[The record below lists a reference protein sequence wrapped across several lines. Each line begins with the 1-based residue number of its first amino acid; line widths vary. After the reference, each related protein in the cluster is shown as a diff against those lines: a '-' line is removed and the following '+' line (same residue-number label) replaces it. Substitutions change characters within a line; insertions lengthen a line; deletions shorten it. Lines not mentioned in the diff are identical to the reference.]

1 LKIFGPIFE
10 NKKSAENPIAV
21 RNSLVHNVTMYLRR
35 HTKKSGGASY
45 ETWTLV
51 ETVQTIRGPRQ
62 RIIATLGKLPEF
74 DAHEK
79 VGWEEVARILDGKPK
94 PTLSLFDKT
103 PDAPEWATVN
113 LRGVQIERLRHF
125 GDVYLGLVL
134 WHRLGLMEFCKEHIA
149 PGREEIP
156 WSVMAAVL
164 TLARFCAP
172 SSELQI
178 AESWYAKTALDDLI
192 GVPAEKIND
201 DRLYRALDALL
212 PYKDAVCRHLQKRY
226 GELFGTTFDF
236 LIYDVT
242 STYFEGSGKHNAKAK
257 RGYSRDSRPDC
268 IQVCIGLVTSAE
280 GLPLAFEVFDG
291 NRVDVT
297 TVEDIIGIMEDKYG
311 KANRVWVMDR
321 GMVSEDNLEM
331 LRERKAHYIVGTP
344 KAMLRKFERDLAES
358 GWEEVQPGVEVKFA
372 ASPEGSNETFLLCRS
387 QGRQEKEKAIL
398 NRFITR
404 LETGLLKLKEQ
415 TEKSKRPDRQ
425 KVERRIGR
433 LLERNSRAASLF
445 DVSVEERQTENGP
458 RLSVTIRKQEER
470 TEWAL
475 HTSGSY
481 LLRSNWSGTDPKE
494 LWKLYIQLTQAE
506 DAFRTTKSDLGL
518 RPVYHQTAERTEAH
532 ILVCFLALAMWRT
545 LQQWMECA
553 GLGTAPRKLL
563 EEMREIRSLD
573 VMLPAKDKTIR
584 LRTVSK
590 APQPL
595 RILLQRL
602 GLPIPNQPKIIEN
615 VVQKMTV

>member
-1 LKIFGPIFE
+1 
-10 NKKSAENPIAV
+10 
-21 RNSLVHNVTMYLRR
+21 MYLRR
-35 HTKKSGGASY
+35 RSRTKNGVEYKSWA
-45 ETWTLV
+45 LV
-51 ETVQTIRGPRQ
+51 ETFRTARGPRQ
-62 RIIATLGKLPEF
+62 RTIATIGKLPGLDKE
-74 DAHEK
+74 ERI
-79 VGWEEVARILDGKPK
+79 GWEAIGRFLDGKPQ
-94 PTLSLFDKT
+94 PQPDLFKREDE
-103 PDAPEWATVN
+103 APLWATVDIK
-113 LRGVQIERLRHF
+113 RVSIERMRHF

-134 WHRLGLMEFCKEHIA
+134 WNRLGLSTFCQEHIP
-149 PGREEIP
+149 PGREEIS

-178 AESWYAKTALDDLI
+178 AESWYAKTALDDLV

-212 PYKDAVCRHLQKRY
+212 PHKDALCRHLQKRY

-242 STYFEGSGKHNAKAK
+242 STYFEGSGKRNAKAK

-268 IQVCIGLVTSAE
+268 VQVCIGLVTSSE
-280 GLPLAFEVFDG
+280 GLPLGFEVFDG

-297 TVEDIIGIMEDKYG
+297 TVEDIIELMEDKYG

-321 GMVSEDNLEM
+321 GMVSEENLEL
-331 LRERKAHYIVGTP
+331 LRTRDAHYIVGTP
-344 KAMLRKFERDLAES
+344 KAMLRKFERDLTES

-372 ASPEGSNETFLLCRS
+372 SSPEGANETFLLCRS
-387 QGRQEKEKAIL
+387 EGRREKEQAIL

-415 TEKSKRPDRQ
+415 AEKSKRPDRQ

-445 DVSVEERQTENGP
+445 DVTVEERQTENGP
-458 RLSVTIRKQEER
+458 RLAVLIRKQEER

-481 LLRSNWSGTDPKE
+481 LLRTNWHGSDPKE

-553 GLGTAPRKLL
+553 GLGTAPRKLV

-573 VMLPAKDKTIR
+573 VVLPAKDKKIR
-584 LRTVSK
+584 LRTVSA
-590 APQPL
+590 APPEL
-595 RILLQRL
+595 KILLQRL
-602 GLPIPNQPKIIEN
+602 KLPLPNVPKVIEN
-615 VVQKMTV
+615 VVPTLAA

>member
-1 LKIFGPIFE
+1 
-10 NKKSAENPIAV
+10 
-21 RNSLVHNVTMYLRR
+21 MYLRR
-35 HTKKSGGASY
+35 RSRTKNGVEYKSWA
-45 ETWTLV
+45 LV
-51 ETVQTIRGPRQ
+51 EAVRTARGPRQ
-62 RIIATLGKLPEF
+62 RTIATIGKLPGLDKE
-74 DAHEK
+74 ERI
-79 VGWEEVARILDGKPK
+79 GWEVIGRFLDGKPQ
-94 PTLSLFDKT
+94 PQPDLFKRENE
-103 PDAPEWATVN
+103 APLWATVDIK
-113 LRGVQIERLRHF
+113 RVSIERMRHF
-125 GDVYLGLVL
+125 GDVYLGLLL
-134 WHRLGLMEFCKEHIA
+134 WNRLGLSTFCQEHIP

-178 AESWYAKTALDDLI
+178 AESWYAKTALDELV

-212 PYKDAVCRHLQKRY
+212 PHKDALCRHLQKRY

-242 STYFEGSGKHNAKAK
+242 STYFEGSGKRNAKAK

-268 IQVCIGLVTSAE
+268 VQVCIGLVTSSE
-280 GLPLAFEVFDG
+280 GLPLGFEVFDG

-297 TVEDIIGIMEDKYG
+297 TVEDIIELMEGKYG

-321 GMVSEDNLEM
+321 GMVSEENLEL
-331 LRERKAHYIVGTP
+331 LRTRDAHYLVGTP
-344 KAMLRKFERDLAES
+344 KAMLRKFERDLTES

-372 ASPEGSNETFLLCRS
+372 SSPEGTNETFLLCRS
-387 QGRQEKEKAIL
+387 EGRQEKEQAIL
-398 NRFITR
+398 NRFIMR

-415 TEKSKRPDRQ
+415 AEKSKRPDRQ

-445 DVSVEERQTENGP
+445 DVAVDERQTENGP
-458 RLSVTIRKQEER
+458 RLAVTIRKQEER

-481 LLRSNWSGTDPKE
+481 LLRTNWTGNDPKE

-553 GLGTAPRKLL
+553 GLGTAPRKLM

-573 VMLPAKDKTIR
+573 VVLPAKDKKIR
-584 LRTVSK
+584 LRTVSA
-590 APQPL
+590 APQEL
-595 RILLQRL
+595 KILLQRL
-602 GLPIPNQPKIIEN
+602 KLPLPNVPKVIEN
-615 VVQKMTV
+615 VVPTLAV

>member
-1 LKIFGPIFE
+1 
-10 NKKSAENPIAV
+10 
-21 RNSLVHNVTMYLRR
+21 MYLRR
-35 HTKKSGGASY
+35 HCKKSGGVTY

-62 RIIATLGKLPEF
+62 RIVATLGKLPGLDKE
-74 DAHEK
+74 EWM
-79 VGWEEVARILDGKPK
+79 GWEEISRVLDGKPRGQ
-94 PTLSLFDKT
+94 TDLFA
-103 PDAPEWATVN
+103 PDADAPLWATVD
-113 LRGVQIERLRHF
+113 LKRMQVERLRHF

-149 PGREEIP
+149 SGREEIP

-178 AESWYAKTALDDLI
+178 AESWYAKTALDDLV

-212 PYKDAVCRHLQKRY
+212 PHKDALCRHLQKRY

-242 STYFEGSGKHNAKAK
+242 STYFEGSGKHNTKAK
-257 RGYSRDSRPDC
+257 RGYSRDGRPDC
-268 IQVCIGLVTSAE
+268 VQVCIGLVTSQE
-280 GLPLAFEVFDG
+280 SLPLAFEVFDG

-297 TVEDIIGIMEDKYG
+297 TVEDIIEIMEEKYG

-321 GMVSEDNLEM
+321 GMVSEENLEI
-331 LRERKAHYIVGTP
+331 LRERNAHYIVGTP
-344 KAMLRKFERDLAES
+344 KAVLRKFERELTEA
-358 GWEEVQPGVEVKFA
+358 GWEEVKPGVEVKLA
-372 ASPEGSNETFLLCRS
+372 ASPEGTSETFLLCRS
-387 QGRQEKEKAIL
+387 QGRQEKEQAIL
-398 NRFITR
+398 NRFIAR
-404 LETGLLKLKEQ
+404 LETGLLKLKE
-415 TEKSKRPDRQ
+415 TAEKSKRPDRQ

-445 DVSVEERQTENGP
+445 DVSVEERRTDHGP
-458 RLSVTIRKQEER
+458 RLTVTIRKQEDR
-470 TEWAL
+470 MEWAL

-481 LLRSNWSGTDPKE
+481 LLRTNWTGTDPKE

-518 RPVYHQTAERTEAH
+518 RPVYHHTAERTEAH

-545 LQQWMECA
+545 LQQWMECS
-553 GLGTAPRKLL
+553 GLGTAPRKLV
-563 EEMREIRSLD
+563 EEMREIRSMD
-573 VMLPAKDKTIR
+573 VVLPAKDKTIR

-602 GLPIPNQPKIIEN
+602 NLTLPNQPKIIEN
-615 VVQKMTV
+615 VVQKMAV

>member
-1 LKIFGPIFE
+1 
-10 NKKSAENPIAV
+10 
-21 RNSLVHNVTMYLRR
+21 MYLRR
-35 HTKKSGGASY
+35 RSRTKNGVEYKSWA
-45 ETWTLV
+45 LV
-51 ETVQTIRGPRQ
+51 ENVRTARGPRQ
-62 RIIATLGKLPEF
+62 RTIATIGKLPGLDKE
-74 DAHEK
+74 ERI
-79 VGWEEVARILDGKPK
+79 GWEAIGRYLDGKPH
-94 PTLSLFDKT
+94 PQPDLFKREDEV
-103 PDAPEWATVN
+103 PLWATVDIK
-113 LRGVQIERLRHF
+113 RVSIERMRHF
-125 GDVYLGLVL
+125 GDVYLGLLL
-134 WHRLGLMEFCKEHIA
+134 WNRLGLSMFCQEHIP
-149 PGREEIP
+149 PGREEVS

-178 AESWYAKTALDDLI
+178 AESWYAKTALDDLV

-212 PYKDAVCRHLQKRY
+212 PHKDALCRHLQKRY

-242 STYFEGSGKHNAKAK
+242 STYFEGSGKRNAKAK

-268 IQVCIGLVTSAE
+268 VQVCIGLVTSSD
-280 GLPLAFEVFDG
+280 GLPLGFEVFDG

-297 TVEDIIGIMEDKYG
+297 TVEDIIVLMEGKYG

-321 GMVSEDNLEM
+321 GMVSEENLEL
-331 LRERKAHYIVGTP
+331 LRTRDARYIVGTP
-344 KAMLRKFERDLAES
+344 KAMLRKFERDLTES

-372 ASPEGSNETFLLCRS
+372 SSPEGTSETFLLCRS
-387 QGRQEKEKAIL
+387 EGRREKEQAIL
-398 NRFITR
+398 NRFIIR
-404 LETGLLKLKEQ
+404 LETGLLKLKEAA
-415 TEKSKRPDRQ
+415 EKSKRPDRQ

-445 DVSVEERQTENGP
+445 DVTVEERQTENGP
-458 RLSVTIRKQEER
+458 RLAVLIRKQEER
-470 TEWAL
+470 TEWVL

-481 LLRSNWSGTDPKE
+481 LLRTNWHGSDPKE

-545 LQQWMECA
+545 LQQWMECV
-553 GLGTAPRKLL
+553 GLGTAPRKFV

-573 VMLPAKDKTIR
+573 VVLPAKDKKIR
-584 LRTVSK
+584 LRTVST
-590 APQPL
+590 APPEL
-595 RILLQRL
+595 KILLQRL
-602 GLPIPNQPKIIEN
+602 KLPLPNVPKVIEN
-615 VVQKMTV
+615 VVPTLAV

>member
-1 LKIFGPIFE
+1 
-10 NKKSAENPIAV
+10 
-21 RNSLVHNVTMYLRR
+21 MYLRR
-35 HTKKSGGASY
+35 HTKKSGGVTY

-62 RIIATLGKLPEF
+62 RIVATLGKLPGL
-74 DAHEK
+74 DAEAK
-79 VGWEEVARILDGKPK
+79 VGWEEVVRILSGKPK

-113 LRGVQIERLRHF
+113 LRGVQVERLRHF

-134 WHRLGLMEFCKEHIA
+134 WHRLGLMEFCKEHI
-149 PGREEIP
+149 PEGREEIP

-172 SSELQI
+172 SSDLQI
-178 AESWYAKTALDDLI
+178 AESWYGKTALDDLI
-192 GVPAEKIND
+192 GIPKEKIND

-212 PYKDAVCRHLQKRY
+212 PHKDALCRHLQKRY
-226 GELFGTTFDF
+226 GELFGATFDF

-242 STYFEGSGKHNAKAK
+242 STYFEGSGKHNTKAR
-257 RGYSRDSRPDC
+257 RGYSRDGRPDC
-268 IQVCIGLVTSAE
+268 VQVCIGLVTSPE

-297 TVEDIIGIMEDKYG
+297 TVEDIIEIMEGKYG

-321 GMVSEDNLEM
+321 GMVSEENLQL
-331 LRERKAHYIVGTP
+331 LRTRDAHYIVGTP
-344 KAMLRKFERDLAES
+344 KFMLRKFERELAEA
-358 GWEEVQPGVEVKFA
+358 GWEEVQPGVEVKLC
-372 ASPEGSNETFLLCRS
+372 ASPEGTEETFLLCRS
-387 QGRQEKEKAIL
+387 QGRQEKEQAIL
-398 NRFITR
+398 NRFIMR
-404 LETGLLKLKEQ
+404 MGAGLGKLKEQ
-415 TEKSKRPDRQ
+415 AESGRLKKKEKALL
-425 KVERRIGR
+425 RIGR

-445 DVSVEERQTENGP
+445 DVTVEERQSENGP
-458 RLSVTIRKQEER
+458 RLSVTIKKQEDR
-470 TEWAL
+470 MEWAL

-481 LLRSNWSGTDPKE
+481 LLRTNWTGNDPKE

-518 RPVYHQTAERTEAH
+518 RPVYHHTAERTEAH
-532 ILVCFLALAMWRT
+532 ILICFLALAMWRT

-553 GLGTAPRKLL
+553 GLGTAPRKLM

-573 VMLPAKDKTIR
+573 VVLPAKDKLIR

-595 RILLQRL
+595 RVLLQRL
-602 GLPIPNQPKIIEN
+602 NLPLPNQPKIIEN
-615 VVQKMTV
+615 VVQKMAV